1 MKIDLLYAELVQS
14 GTVNLN
20 ALPVLDKLELLR
32 LARIG
37 AETMK
42 LQQRAE
48 ASGLTGVSDI
58 MSVIIEMALKEA
70 QP

>member
-42 LQQRAE
+42 LRQRAE